1 MQMQMQ
7 MRAAEAAAAPAPCP
21 RGGTRGI
28 AVIVFPAPRT
38 RRRAMEMLSALLAG
52 QPEIALFLA
61 LAVGHAIGAIRFG
74 PFQLGGICGT
84 LVAALVIGQSGAQL
98 DNDVKNVAFAV
109 FIFALG
115 FTGGPQFF
123 ANVGREWRIGLL
135 SLVEAF
141 VLVALLAIAVPL
153 LRLDQGTAAGL
164 LAGAATESAVIGTA
178 SEAIA
183 RLGVPAEQVRVLQTN
198 IVTAYS
204 VTYLF
209 GLVSIVLFTSQ
220 LAPWLLQV
228 NLRESAAQLWQKL
241 GGENDMGEGQR
252 SALPLLVGRLLRVER
267 IAGKTVIDAERTVQL
282 GATIRRI
289 RRGGDTFRPA
299 PDEILRDGD
308 VILAVG
314 RRDAMVDF
322 ARNVGTELPDEPG
335 MDTVQAEQDVLLT
348 RKEVAGLSL
357 ARLRQ
362 VADVGL
368 ARGVYIQRITR
379 MEHRIPTL
387 ASTVLRRGDVLTLS
401 GPQEAVQRVV
411 PELGYPVT
419 PTVKTDFV
427 FLGVGVLLGILL
439 GGFSVKVGQAD
450 LTLGTGG
457 GCLVS
462 GLIFGWLRARAPVVG
477 SLPSP
482 AAEIL
487 KDFGL
492 ATFIAAVGL
501 SAGPDAVK
509 LVREYGLILPV
520 AGILVSVVPAAIS
533 LAIGH
538 WWLKLETPILLG
550 AVAGQHCSTPT
561 IMALTNAA
569 GNGTPVIGYTITYA
583 ISNVLLPL
591 LGPIAVAMAGA
602 LAR

>member
-1 MQMQMQ
+1 
-7 MRAAEAAAAPAPCP
+7 
-21 RGGTRGI
+21 
-28 AVIVFPAPRT
+28 
-38 RRRAMEMLSALLAG
+38 MEMLSALLAG

-84 LVAALVIGQSGAQL
+84 LIAALVIGQSGAKL

-135 SLVEAF
+135 SLVEVF
-141 VLVALLAIAVPL
+141 VLLALLAIAVPL

-183 RLGVPAEQVRVLQTN
+183 RLGVTAEQVRVLQTN

-220 LAPWLLQV
+220 LAPWLLRV

-267 IAGKTVIDAERTVQL
+267 IAGKSVIDAERTVQL
-282 GATIRRI
+282 GVTIRRI
-289 RRGGDTFRPA
+289 RRGGNTFRPA

-314 RRDAMVDF
+314 RRDAMVGF
-322 ARNVGTELPDEPG
+322 AHNVGTEVGTELPDEPG
-335 MDTVQAEQDVLLT
+335 MDAVQAEQEVLLT
-348 RKEVAGLSL
+348 RREVAGLSL

-362 VADVGL
+362 MVDVGL
-368 ARGVYIQRITR
+368 GRGVYIQRITR

-387 ASTVLRRGDVLTLS
+387 PSTVLRRGDVLTLS

-411 PELGYPVT
+411 PELGYLVT
-419 PTVKTDFV
+419 PTIKTDFV
-427 FLGVGVLLGILL
+427 FLGIGVLLG
-439 GGFSVKVGQAD
+439 
-450 LTLGTGG
+450 
-457 GCLVS
+457 
-462 GLIFGWLRARAPVVG
+462 
-477 SLPSP
+477 
-482 AAEIL
+482 
-487 KDFGL
+487 
-492 ATFIAAVGL
+492 
-501 SAGPDAVK
+501 
-509 LVREYGLILPV
+509 
-520 AGILVSVVPAAIS
+520 
-533 LAIGH
+533 
-538 WWLKLETPILLG
+538 
-550 AVAGQHCSTPT
+550 
-561 IMALTNAA
+561 
-569 GNGTPVIGYTITYA
+569 
-583 ISNVLLPL
+583 
-591 LGPIAVAMAGA
+591 
-602 LAR
+602 

>member
-1 MQMQMQ
+1 
-7 MRAAEAAAAPAPCP
+7 
-21 RGGTRGI
+21 
-28 AVIVFPAPRT
+28 
-38 RRRAMEMLSALLAG
+38 MELLSGLLAS

-84 LVAALVIGQSGAQL
+84 LIASLVIGQSGARL
-98 DNDVKNVAFAV
+98 DADVKNVAFAV

-135 SLVEAF
+135 SLVEVF
-141 VLVALLAIAVPL
+141 VLLGLLAIAVPL
-153 LRLDQGTAAGL
+153 LALDQGTAAGL

-178 SEAIA
+178 SEAIS
-183 RLGVPAEQVRVLQTN
+183 RLDIPSEQIRVLQTN

-220 LAPWLLQV
+220 LAPWVLRV
-228 NLRESAAQLWQKL
+228 NLRESAEKLWHKL
-241 GGENDMGEGQR
+241 GGENDMGEGQS
-252 SALPLLVGRLLRVER
+252 SALPLLVGRVLRVEDV
-267 IAGKTVIDAERTVQL
+267 AGKTVLDTEKLVAL
-282 GATIRRI
+282 GVTIRRV
-289 RRGGDTFRPA
+289 RRDGTTFRPTPA
-299 PDEILRDGD
+299 EILRTGD
-308 VILAVG
+308 VVLAVG
-314 RRDAMVDF
+314 RRDAMVTF
-322 ARNVGTELPDEPG
+322 AGLVGPELPEEPG
-335 MDTVQAEQDVLLT
+335 MEAVQSEQDVLLT
-348 RKEVAGLSL
+348 RREVGGLTL

-362 VADVGL
+362 MADVGMG
-368 ARGVYIQRITR
+368 RGVYVQRIAR
-379 MEHRIPTL
+379 MQHSVPTL
-387 ASTVLRRGDVLTLS
+387 PETVLRRGDVLTLT

-411 PELGYPVT
+411 PELGYTVT
-419 PTVKTDFV
+419 PTIKTDFV
-427 FLGVGVLLGILL
+427 FLGIGVLLGMLI
-439 GGFSVKVGQAD
+439 GGFSVKLGHAD

-462 GLIFGWLRARAPVVG
+462 GLMFGWLRARVPLFG
-477 SLPSP
+477 SLPSS

-501 SAGPDAVK
+501 SAGPDAIK
-509 LVREYGLILPV
+509 LIREYGLILPV
-520 AGILVSVVPAAIS
+520 AGILVSVVPAGIS
-533 LAIGH
+533 LLIGH
-538 WWLKLETPILLG
+538 RWLKLDTPILLG

-561 IMALTNAA
+561 IMALTTAA

-591 LGPIAVAMAGA
+591 LGPISVATAGA
-602 LAR
+602 LARH

>member
-1 MQMQMQ
+1 
-7 MRAAEAAAAPAPCP
+7 
-21 RGGTRGI
+21 
-28 AVIVFPAPRT
+28 
-38 RRRAMEMLSALLAG
+38 MEMLSALLAG

-84 LVAALVIGQSGAQL
+84 LVAALVIGQSGAKL

-135 SLVEAF
+135 SLVEVF
-141 VLVALLAIAVPL
+141 VLLALLAIAVPL
-153 LRLDQGTAAGL
+153 LHLDQGTAAGL

-220 LAPWLLQV
+220 LAPWLLRV

-241 GGENDMGEGQR
+241 GGENDMGDGQR

-267 IAGKTVIDAERTVQL
+267 IAGKTVLDAERTVQL
-282 GATIRRI
+282 GVTIRRI

-299 PDEILRDGD
+299 PGEILRDGD

-314 RRDAMVDF
+314 RRGAMVDF

-335 MDTVQAEQDVLLT
+335 MDAVQAEQDVLLT
-348 RKEVAGLSL
+348 RKEVAGMSL

-411 PELGYPVT
+411 PELGYLVT
-419 PTVKTDFV
+419 PTVRTDFV
-427 FLGVGVLLGILL
+427 FLGVGVLLGMLL
-439 GGFSVKVGQAD
+439 GALSVKAGQAD

-462 GLIFGWLRARAPVVG
+462 GLIFGWLRARAPVLG

-520 AGILVSVVPAAIS
+520 AGILVSVVPAAVS

-538 WWLKLETPILLG
+538 WWLRLETPILLG

>member
-1 MQMQMQ
+1 
-7 MRAAEAAAAPAPCP
+7 
-21 RGGTRGI
+21 
-28 AVIVFPAPRT
+28 
-38 RRRAMEMLSALLAG
+38 MLSALLAG

-141 VLVALLAIAVPL
+141 VLLALLAIAVPL

-220 LAPWLLQV
+220 LAPWLLRV

-241 GGENDMGEGQR
+241 GGENDMSEGQR

-335 MDTVQAEQDVLLT
+335 MDAVQAEQDVLLT

-427 FLGVGVLLGILL
+427 FLGVGVLLGMLL

>member
-1 MQMQMQ
+1 
-7 MRAAEAAAAPAPCP
+7 
-21 RGGTRGI
+21 
-28 AVIVFPAPRT
+28 
-38 RRRAMEMLSALLAG
+38 MLPALLAG

-84 LVAALVIGQSGAQL
+84 LVAALVIGQSGAHL

-135 SLVEAF
+135 SLVEVF
-141 VLVALLAIAVPL
+141 VLLALLAIAVPL

-220 LAPWLLQV
+220 LAPWLLRV

-241 GGENDMGEGQR
+241 GGENDMGDGQH

-267 IAGKTVIDAERTVQL
+267 IVGKTVIDAERTVQL
-282 GATIRRI
+282 GVTIRRI

-335 MDTVQAEQDVLLT
+335 MDAVQAEQDVLLT

-379 MEHRIPTL
+379 MAHRIPPL
-387 ASTVLRRGDVLTLS
+387 AGTVLRRGDVLTLS

-427 FLGVGVLLGILL
+427 FLGIGVLLGMLL
-439 GGFSVKVGQAD
+439 GALSVKVGQAD

-533 LAIGH
+533 LALGH
-538 WWLKLETPILLG
+538 WWLRLETPILLG

>member
-141 VLVALLAIAVPL
+141 VLLALLAIAVPL

-220 LAPWLLQV
+220 LAPWLLRV

-241 GGENDMGEGQR
+241 GGENDMSEGQR

-335 MDTVQAEQDVLLT
+335 MDAVQAEQDVLLT

-427 FLGVGVLLGILL
+427 FLGVGVLLGMLL

>member
-1 MQMQMQ
+1 
-7 MRAAEAAAAPAPCP
+7 
-21 RGGTRGI
+21 
-28 AVIVFPAPRT
+28 
-38 RRRAMEMLSALLAG
+38 MEMLSALLAG

-84 LVAALVIGQSGAQL
+84 LIAALVIGQSGAHL

-141 VLVALLAIAVPL
+141 VLLALLAIAVPL

-183 RLGVPAEQVRVLQTN
+183 RLGIPAEQVRVLQTN

-209 GLVSIVLFTSQ
+209 GLVSIVLLTSQ
-220 LAPWLLQV
+220 LAPWLLRV

-241 GGENDMGEGQR
+241 GGENDMGADQR
-252 SALPLLVGRLLRVER
+252 SALPLLVGRLLRVEHL
-267 IAGKTVIDAERTVQL
+267 AGKTVIEAERTVQL
-282 GATIRRI
+282 GVTIRRI
-289 RRGGDTFRPA
+289 RRGDNTFRPA
-299 PDEILRDGD
+299 PEEILRVGD

-335 MDTVQAEQDVLLT
+335 MDAVQAEQEVLLT

-411 PELGYPVT
+411 PELGYVVT

-427 FLGVGVLLGILL
+427 FLGIGVLLGMLL

-520 AGILVSVVPAAIS
+520 AGILVSIVPAAVS